1 MSAFLP
7 LLLLSSSA
15 QAQPARVPAREIPAE
30 VLVELAD
37 VESRFEL
44 ALLADCDAERCFPS
58 GCVYVD
64 HAVSDQPRSTA
75 LPGLADASGPGSARP
90 QAWLTQAT
98 CSFAHEPELEAGD
111 VAILVRRLQV
121 RLSGGWTTVSVRNK
135 PLTPCPPTSGTRQLP
150 KARRKRSRSSTP
162 KTRPSPLPEPELT
175 AASAGRQPWAEPLP
189 HAFRMVGLL
198 LTTSPR
204 LGVWAL
210 RRVGR
215 VSPEEQLLLQQLAS
229 EGAGDDAQV
238 GPAPVAVE
246 PDRTA
251 SADPEWVAAQHQRWQ
266 RRLEAFDPAHPDPA
280 LQALLR
286 QLLRAG
292 EPLWSAML
300 RFPEHLPA
308 AFPEG
313 GDIASAK
320 LDLADALKRAD
331 EATLPDDNAFFSAL
345 NRHALAASLTTHK
358 DARVVQAL
366 RADFGAAGLAERIA
380 SLPARPG
387 ALLFALSPPAAQAE
401 VVRLLSPQR
410 VAALAEQLLRS
421 NRLDAD
427 ETALLFGAVE
437 GRPATAGVGAP
448 SARAVS
454 DEGGPFPAAAA
465 LSVLLQRLSTDDRA
479 QLFQAALARTGGT
492 APAWYRGILVPDMLL
507 ALPAEARADVFLAV
521 PVAPLA
527 AAAGPDAGG
536 PGGHAEVDAGVA
548 PALGGRHG
556 PRLPG
561 RRRRRRGSLRPRRG
575 PRGAAGA
582 PRALLRVAPAPT
594 PRRAHVRAPRAI
606 ATASLALPL
615 GSCAKVPLYDV
626 AAAFS
631 RADAAWFAEEETLFV
646 FYEVEANQGIGEPSV
661 IEVTWLTDGD
671 AWTGRPSTSW
681 SRCTPTSRWTAG

>member
-1 MSAFLP
+1 MSALLP
-7 LLLLSSSA
+7 LLLLTSAA

-111 VAILVRRLQV
+111 VAILVRRLQA
-121 RLSGGWTTVSVRNK
+121 RLSGGWTAVSVRNK
-135 PLTPCPPTSGTRQLP
+135 PLTPLPPYLRDPPAAEGEAEALAELDAEDAP
-150 KARRKRSRSSTP
+150 IAP
-162 KTRPSPLPEPELT
+162 PPEPELT
-175 AASAGRQPWAEPLP
+175 AASAGRQLWAELLP
-189 HAFRMVGLL
+189 HAFWMVGLL
-198 LTTSPR
+198 LTT
-204 LGVWAL
+204 LAFAFGVWAL

-229 EGAGDDAQV
+229 EDAGDDAQG

-246 PDRTA
+246 PDGAA

-292 EPLWSAML
+292 ETGLLVKAML

-331 EATLPDDNAFFSAL
+331 EATLPDDGAFFSAL

-527 AAAGPDAGG
+527 AWLQGLTPEGQEAMRRSMPESLQRSVAATARGSQDASAADAGRS
-536 PGGHAEVDAGVA
+536 ALAA
-548 PALGGRHG
+548 ALGEQLGR
-556 PRLPG
+556 LG
-561 RRRRRRGSLRPRRG
+561 RSFESLLLPRRG
-575 PRGAAGA
+575 E
-582 PRALLRVAPAPT
+582 PT
-594 PRRAHVRAPRAI
+594 
-606 ATASLALPL
+606 
-615 GSCAKVPLYDV
+615 
-626 AAAFS
+626 
-631 RADAAWFAEEETLFV
+631 
-646 FYEVEANQGIGEPSV
+646 
-661 IEVTWLTDGD
+661 
-671 AWTGRPSTSW
+671 
-681 SRCTPTSRWTAG
+681 